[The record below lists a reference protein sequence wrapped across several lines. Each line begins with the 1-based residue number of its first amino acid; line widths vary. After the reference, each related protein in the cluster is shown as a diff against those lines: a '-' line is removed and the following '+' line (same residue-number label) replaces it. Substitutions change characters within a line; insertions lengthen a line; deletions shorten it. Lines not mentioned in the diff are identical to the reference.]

1 MVLKRGK
8 DKKRNLTGS
17 QANVC
22 VREREMG
29 SRKGIIGGPSSPT
42 GTRAYLGNE
51 TNKGRP
57 GVILHT

>member
-29 SRKGIIGGPSSPT
+29 SRKGIIGGPFFADGDQGLS
-42 GTRAYLGNE
+42 RERNE
-51 TNKGRP
+51 
-57 GVILHT
+57 